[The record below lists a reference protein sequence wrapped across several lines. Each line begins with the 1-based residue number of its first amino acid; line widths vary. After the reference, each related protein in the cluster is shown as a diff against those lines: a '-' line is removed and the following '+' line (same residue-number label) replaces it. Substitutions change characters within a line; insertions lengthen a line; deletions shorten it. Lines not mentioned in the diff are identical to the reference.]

1 MATSLSFL
9 IIRNS
14 MTINIPAGAE
24 EIINI
29 INKAGHEAYVVGGC
43 VRDSLLGR
51 EPNDW
56 DITTS
61 ANPYEVKALFRRTI
75 DTGLKHGT
83 VTILMGDEQYE
94 VTTYR
99 IDGDYSDGRHP
110 DSVTYTSLLSDDL
123 KRRDFTIN
131 AMAYHP
137 EKGLVDLFGGEID
150 LKKGIVR
157 AVGCAED
164 RFSEDALRMMRAI
177 RFAAQLGYDIE
188 KSTYAAITKLKDNLA
203 KISAERIRVEME
215 KLLVSDNPYM
225 FKLFY
230 DTKLTSVFMP
240 EFDVAMGTKQ
250 QHTHHMYDVGEHILQ
265 SLKYTP
271 NNKVIRLA
279 MLFHDMAKPQAM
291 QIDEQGVTHFWGHP
305 AMSAAMAKDIMRRLK
320 YDNATIDAV
329 AELAANHDRHIEEN
343 TRSVRRTLSKLSDN
357 AFPLL
362 LKVKYADV
370 MAQSDYM
377 RSEKL
382 ATINRLEELYN
393 EIIRDNNCFKLKDLS
408 VGGSD
413 LIEQGERPGPNLG
426 KILNAMLQD
435 VIEQPEHNTKEYL
448 LSHLEEY
455 KNQEK
460 ETNE

>member
-1 MATSLSFL
+1 
-9 IIRNS
+9 
-14 MTINIPAGAE
+14 MTIKIPSGAE
-24 EIINI
+24 EIINR
-29 INKAGHEAYVVGGC
+29 INEAGYEAYVVGGC

-83 VTILMGDEQYE
+83 VTILMGDDQYE

-110 DSVTYTSLLSDDL
+110 DNVTYTSLLSDDL

-137 EKGLVDLFGGEID
+137 EIGLVDLFGGESD
-150 LKKGIVR
+150 LEKGIVR

-177 RFAAQLGYDIE
+177 RFAAQLGYEIE
-188 KSTYAAITKLKDNLA
+188 KDTYAAITKLGSNLS
-203 KISAERIRVEME
+203 KISAERIRVEMD
-215 KLLVSDNPYM
+215 KLLMSDNPYM
-225 FKLFY
+225 FKIFY
-230 DTKLTSVFMP
+230 NTKLTSIFMP
-240 EFDVAMGTKQ
+240 EFDIAMGTKQ
-250 QHTHHMYDVGEHILQ
+250 QHKHHMYDVGEHILQ

-271 NNKVIRLA
+271 ADKVVRLA

-291 QIDEQGVTHFWGHP
+291 QVDEQGVTHFWGHP
-305 AMSAAMAKDIMRRLK
+305 AMSAAMAKDVMRRLK

-329 AELAANHDRHIEEN
+329 AELAANHDRQIDEN
-343 TRSVRRTLSKLSDN
+343 TKSVRKVLNKLSDH
-357 AFPLL
+357 AFPRLL
-362 LKVKYADV
+362 NVKYADV

-382 ATINRLEELYN
+382 ESIKRLEELYN
-393 EIIRDNNCFKLKDLS
+393 EVIADNNCFKMKDLAVS
-408 VGGSD
+408 GSD
-413 LIEQGERPGPNLG
+413 LIGLGITPGPVLG
-426 KILNAMLQD
+426 KILGVMLQD
-435 VIEQPEHNTKEYL
+435 VIEEPEHNTKEYL
-448 LSHLEEY
+448 LAHLEEY
-455 KNQEK
+455 KNQEIQ
-460 ETNE
+460 EQ

>member
-1 MATSLSFL
+1 
-9 IIRNS
+9 
-14 MTINIPAGAE
+14 MTIKIPAGAE
-24 EIINI
+24 EIINR
-29 INKAGHEAYVVGGC
+29 INEAGYEAYVVGGC

-83 VTILMGDEQYE
+83 VTILMGDDQYE

-110 DSVTYTSLLSDDL
+110 DSVTYTSQLSDDL

-137 EKGLVDLFGGEID
+137 KTGLVDLFGGESD
-150 LKKGIVR
+150 LEKGIVR

-188 KSTYAAITKLKDNLA
+188 KDTYAAIAKLRDNLS
-203 KISAERIRVEME
+203 KISAERIRVEMD
-215 KLLVSDNPYM
+215 KLLISDNPYM

-230 DTKLTSVFMP
+230 DTKLTSIFMP
-240 EFDVAMGTKQ
+240 EFDIAMGTKQ
-250 QHTHHMYDVGEHILQ
+250 QHKHHMYDVGEHILQ

-271 NNKVIRLA
+271 VDKVIRLA

-291 QIDEQGVTHFWGHP
+291 QVDEQGVTHFWGHP
-305 AMSAAMAKDIMRRLK
+305 AMSADMARDIMRRLK

-329 AELAANHDRHIEEN
+329 AELAANHDRQIDEN
-343 TRSVRRTLSKLSDN
+343 AKSVRKVLNKLSDN
-357 AFPLL
+357 AFPRL

-377 RSEKL
+377 REEKL
-382 ATINRLEELYN
+382 QAICRLEEIYS
-393 EIIRDNNCFKLKDLS
+393 EVCKANNCFKLKDLVIS
-408 VGGSD
+408 GSD
-413 LIEQGERPGPNLG
+413 LIKLGIAPGRGLG
-426 KILNAMLQD
+426 QILEAMLQD
-435 VIEQPEHNTKEYL
+435 VIDEPEHNNREYL
-448 LSHLEEY
+448 IDHLDEY
-455 KNQEK
+455 RNQVV
-460 ETNE
+460 

>member
-1 MATSLSFL
+1 
-9 IIRNS
+9 
-14 MTINIPAGAE
+14 MTIKIPSGAE
-24 EIINI
+24 EIINR
-29 INKAGHEAYVVGGC
+29 INEAGYEAYVVGGC

-83 VTILMGDEQYE
+83 VTILMGDDQYE

-110 DSVTYTSLLSDDL
+110 DNVTYTSLLSDDL

-137 EKGLVDLFGGEID
+137 EIGLVDLFGGESD

-177 RFAAQLGYDIE
+177 RFAAQLGYEIE
-188 KSTYAAITKLKDNLA
+188 KDTYAAITKLGSNLS
-203 KISAERIRVEME
+203 KISAERIRVEMD
-215 KLLVSDNPYM
+215 KLLMSDNPYM

-230 DTKLTSVFMP
+230 NTKLTSIFMP
-240 EFDVAMGTKQ
+240 EFDIAMGTKQ
-250 QHTHHMYDVGEHILQ
+250 QHKHHMYDVGEHILQ

-271 NNKVIRLA
+271 ADKVVRLA

-291 QIDEQGVTHFWGHP
+291 QVDEQGVTHFWGHP
-305 AMSAAMAKDIMRRLK
+305 AKSAAMAKDVMRRLK

-329 AELAANHDRHIEEN
+329 AELAANHDRQIDEN
-343 TRSVRRTLSKLSDN
+343 TKSVRKVLNKLSDH
-357 AFPLL
+357 AFPRLL
-362 LKVKYADV
+362 NVKYADV

-382 ATINRLEELYN
+382 ESIKRLEELYN
-393 EIIRDNNCFKLKDLS
+393 EVIADNNCFKMKDLA

-413 LIEQGERPGPNLG
+413 LIGLGITPGPVLG
-426 KILNAMLQD
+426 KILGVMLQD
-435 VIEQPEHNTKEYL
+435 VIEEPEHNTKEYL
-448 LSHLEEY
+448 LAHLEEY
-455 KNQEK
+455 KNQEIQ
-460 ETNE
+460 E